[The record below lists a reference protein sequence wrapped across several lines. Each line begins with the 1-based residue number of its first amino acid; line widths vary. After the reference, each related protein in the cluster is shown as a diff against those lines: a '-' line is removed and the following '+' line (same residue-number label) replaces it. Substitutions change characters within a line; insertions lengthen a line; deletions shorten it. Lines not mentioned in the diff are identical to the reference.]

1 MTVIE
6 IKHAAK
12 RQEWIMECRGS
23 GESVQRWCK
32 EHQVS
37 ATTYYRQ
44 EREIFGQIT
53 KKEKESRLLAVAG
66 PEFVPVLA
74 ITPCST
80 SANNDS
86 AEWNGISR
94 HLCGNWRQRV
104 SGRVPCVEATMAF
117 QGILPWLV
125 AGTTPDKNL
134 TRHEVLAKRKG
145 KRTVLRR
152 RVWLIV
158 IFSSK

>member
-1 MTVIE
+1 MLQRTSSQCYNVLPAGTRDIRADHEKGERKSVASSGGSRVCTGAGNHTVQ
-6 IKHAAK
+6 HLRA
-12 RQEWIMECRGS
+12 
-23 GESVQRWCK
+23 
-32 EHQVS
+32 
-37 ATTYYRQ
+37 
-44 EREIFGQIT
+44 
-53 KKEKESRLLAVAG
+53 
-66 PEFVPVLA
+66 
-74 ITPCST
+74 
-80 SANNDS
+80 ANNDS